1 MRIIPADLASPA
13 LVALLEEHLEDMRRV
28 TPAGSVH
35 ALPLEGLRGGD
46 VSVWCAYIGDAL
58 AGCGAL
64 KELDPRHG
72 EVKAMR
78 TARAHLRAG
87 VASALVRH
95 LLAEAERRGYERVSL
110 ETGSTAAFEPA
121 RRLYAG
127 FGFAPCPPFGDYRE
141 DPPSAFMTRSVGSRA
156 PT

>member
-1 MRIIPADLASPA
+1 MRITPADLASPA
-13 LVALLEEHLEDMRRV
+13 LVALLTEHLEDMRRV

-35 ALPLEGLRGGD
+35 ALPLEGLRRAE
-46 VSVWCAYIGDAL
+46 VTMWCAFVDDSL

-87 VASALVRH
+87 VASGLVRH

-110 ETGSTAAFEPA
+110 ETGSGAAFEPA

-127 FGFAPCPPFGDYRE
+127 FGFSPCPPFGDYRA
-141 DPPSAFMTRSVGSRA
+141 DPNSAFMTRPVGYSRA
-156 PT
+156 